1 MSERIR
7 NYFLVQN
14 YSQESLI
21 INPSNPTFTF
31 KDLIMTL
38 HYIEN
43 AFFIEALTGFQEKEK
58 KGFTETT
65 LNNCAQQQIEDIF
78 FPLELCIL
86 AFKILLLLQRRNSL
100 KKILPS

>member
-1 MSERIR
+1 
-7 NYFLVQN
+7 
-14 YSQESLI
+14 
-21 INPSNPTFTF
+21 
-31 KDLIMTL
+31 MTL

-78 FPLELCIL
+78 PFGALH
-86 AFKILLLLQRRNSL
+86 FSL
-100 KKILPS
+100 

>member
-1 MSERIR
+1 MSERTR

-58 KGFTETT
+58 KR
-65 LNNCAQQQIEDIF
+65 LH
-78 FPLELCIL
+78 
-86 AFKILLLLQRRNSL
+86 RNYTQ
-100 KKILPS
+100 

>member
-43 AFFIEALTGFQEKEK
+43 AFFIEALTGFQEKK
-58 KGFTETT
+58 KKASQKLHSITV
-65 LNNCAQQQIEDIF
+65 LNS
-78 FPLELCIL
+78 
-86 AFKILLLLQRRNSL
+86 K
-100 KKILPS
+100 